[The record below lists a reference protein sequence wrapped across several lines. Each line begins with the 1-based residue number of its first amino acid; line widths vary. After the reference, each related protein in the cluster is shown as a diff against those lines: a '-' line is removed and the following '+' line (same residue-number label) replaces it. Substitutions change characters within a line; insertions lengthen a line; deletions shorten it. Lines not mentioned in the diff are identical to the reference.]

1 LNNAKGRLKKVLLQQ
16 NILKIQSLI
25 NDCLVKVSG
34 LLGKAGSK
42 SREEVV
48 LLTQIANNLLKA
60 QTKLE
65 HLSCSLEK
73 NIFENSNCGNFEG

>member
-1 LNNAKGRLKKVLLQQ
+1 MLLQQ

-34 LLGKAGSK
+34 LLGKAESK
-42 SREEVV
+42 NRKEVV

-65 HLSCSLEK
+65 QLSRSLEK
-73 NIFENSNCGNFEG
+73 TILENSNRGNFEG

>member
-1 LNNAKGRLKKVLLQQ
+1 LNNAKRRLKKVLLQQ

-34 LLGKAGSK
+34 LLGKAESK
-42 SREEVV
+42 NRKEVV

-65 HLSCSLEK
+65 QLSRSFEK
-73 NIFENSNCGNFEG
+73 TILENSNCVNFEG